1 MRYFLKVVW
10 AEAIKQHRN
19 YFNNWMIYISLF
31 VWPLLSFLTAYY
43 SYSAFNVEGTFVS
56 YINGE
61 NILVFLMLG
70 YMAMSFFRSVVQSAW
85 NFSRERQSGTLEYI
99 YLSTA
104 NRLAVL
110 MGNALSSVFESSIVM
125 LIFGLLIVFSNK
137 KSINVNT
144 IGLAVVLLIFIIM
157 ALLWGVFLN
166 ACFLY
171 SRDTDFLFTILEEPM
186 EIFSGVKVPIV
197 IFPAWAKIIS
207 LIFPLTYVLEALR
220 QVMLNGASLTA
231 VSHILSICIGII
243 IVLLLAT
250 LITILVVEKHMR
262 KTGNVV
268 LF

>member
-10 AEAIKQHRN
+10 AEAVKQHKN
-19 YFNNWMIYISLF
+19 YFNNRTIYISLF
-31 VWPLLSFLTAYY
+31 IWPLFSFLSAYY
-43 SYSAFNVEGTFVS
+43 SYSVFNVEGTLVS
-56 YINGE
+56 YINGK

-99 YLSTA
+99 NLSTA

-125 LIFGLLIVFSNK
+125 LIFGLLIVFSNSA
-137 KSINVNT
+137 SINVNT
-144 IGLAVVLLIFIIM
+144 ISVSIVLLLFIIM

-186 EIFSGVKVPIV
+186 EIFAGVKVPIA
-197 IFPAWAKIIS
+197 IFPAWAQIIS

-220 QVMLNGASLTA
+220 QVLLNGASISS
-231 VSHILSICIGII
+231 VSNTIFACVAI
-243 IVLLLAT
+243 IVVLLSAT
-250 LITILVVEKHMR
+250 LITIVVVEKHMR